1 MTFLILKISVYLL
14 LALLAGMAAGWVL
27 RHVSASTRDEELQKT
42 LADARARVP
51 QFETLLRSRDNQIA
65 RMRETQGERDEQIG
79 ALTERVRELEQTL
92 KEKERALQRQR
103 AVSGITTSRADS
115 KSPAQGSASDGD
127 AGRIAELE
135 RQLEEACAQAGD
147 AMAEAAATESEL
159 ITLKARLERMTD
171 GGGQSLEEM
180 REVSERLNQKTIDH
194 ERLKNELEQ
203 ERRRVAELEREREL
217 QNKSLQVL
225 HQQLELERER
235 ERS

>member
-1 MTFLILKISVYLL
+1 LTFLILKISVYLL

-79 ALTERVRELEQTL
+79 ALTERVRELEQSL

-103 AVSGITTSRADS
+103 AVSGPATPGSDS
-115 KSPAQGSASDGD
+115 KISAEGTGSDGD

-180 REVSERLNQKTIDH
+180 REVAERLNQKTIDY